1 MKLGVLILGL
11 TLSAPVMALSPQELL
26 EQAAKTNP
34 RFKEVGLQVRES
46 EKSLE
51 SQESLR
57 PWTLR
62 ADVGVSYDEQPSS
75 GVIEDGTR
83 KSTFGTAGVE
93 VLKQFVIGTQLSVRL
108 DWNRSRAEI
117 PFTVP
122 DFNISEVRIIGP
134 NYGGNLSARITQPLL
149 KNFGSEV
156 NELPETAARLQ
167 LDVARLTQARAAQD
181 LVVDVLNAYWTYS
194 RATMEAEALRASLK
208 RTKDFGELTLAQI
221 EAGQLAELE
230 RDIVSQR
237 VSQAEQA
244 LILAE
249 AQVLDAWESLQVSMG
264 KSPGAEPV
272 APEFGETP
280 RDSFSVESV
289 LERARQSNPEL
300 LLLSQELRSAELNL
314 VRSENQTEPQL
325 DAVASLT
332 QRSLSEEVSPSFT
345 QIATLDYTSLFLGL
359 NFVIPLD
366 NTLATAQLEA
376 DEIAVERARWRYT
389 EAELQIERQVRQA
402 IRLYETQKKRAE
414 LSVDEVRLA
423 RKNLEATNLKYAGGL
438 ASYLEVMELERTLQ
452 DAEIRAAQTE
462 LDVKLAHMGVLRL
475 TGELLDQ
482 WNVEME

>member
-1 MKLGVLILGL
+1 
-11 TLSAPVMALSPQELL
+11 
-26 EQAAKTNP
+26 
-34 RFKEVGLQVRES
+34 
-46 EKSLE
+46 
-51 SQESLR
+51 
-57 PWTLR
+57 
-62 ADVGVSYDEQPSS
+62 
-75 GVIEDGTR
+75 
-83 KSTFGTAGVE
+83 
-93 VLKQFVIGTQLSVRL
+93 
-108 DWNRSRAEI
+108 
-117 PFTVP
+117 
-122 DFNISEVRIIGP
+122 
-134 NYGGNLSARITQPLL
+134 
-149 KNFGSEV
+149 
-156 NELPETAARLQ
+156 LPETAARLQ

-194 RATMEAEALRASLK
+194 RATNEAEALRASLR
-208 RTKDFGELTLAQI
+208 RTKDFGDLTLAQI

-325 DAVASLT
+325 DAVASLS
-332 QRSLSEEVSPSFT
+332 QRSLSEEVAPSFT

-359 NFVIPLD
+359 NFVMPLD

-475 TGELLDQ
+475 TGELLEQ